1 MYSGELE
8 VQAKRKAIAVLQDE
22 INRIL
27 NAARELS
34 SLPELLVKKNKT
46 DVKAKLE
53 QISSLEDEVENLR
66 RKITRDVADVGGLI
80 MNRENILN
88 TAYTMDEIAGYITGI
103 AFKLSNIK
111 VKTLTTGNFQTELT
125 ELIELVVDQVYK
137 LNEIIRSLNTDSGKS
152 VEFAQETQKIERE
165 IDIKYRNM
173 SIKALDTISNTKEL
187 LLMKDIIEGIEEMAD
202 KCQEVSDSFILLA
215 LSIWFEKRVNR
226 KPNYCLGYRT
236 FKRIIW

>member
-27 NAARELS
+27 NASRELS

-46 DVKAKLE
+46 DVKVKLE

-111 VKTLTTGNFQTELT
+111 VKTLTTEDFEKELT

-137 LNEIIRSLNTDSGKS
+137 LNEIIRSLNSDSTKS

-215 LSIWFEKRVNR
+215 LSI
-226 KPNYCLGYRT
+226 
-236 FKRIIW
+236 

>member
-111 VKTLTTGNFQTELT
+111 VKTLTTENFQ
-125 ELIELVVDQVYK
+125 IELVINDNARN
-137 LNEIIRSLNTDSGKS
+137 LNL
-152 VEFAQETQKIERE
+152 
-165 IDIKYRNM
+165 
-173 SIKALDTISNTKEL
+173 
-187 LLMKDIIEGIEEMAD
+187 
-202 KCQEVSDSFILLA
+202 
-215 LSIWFEKRVNR
+215 
-226 KPNYCLGYRT
+226 
-236 FKRIIW
+236 RIIKEIKEDLISGYVVTIDDMTSFSFMS